1 MESDLA
7 ADAILDYVTFQILPE
22 NRYGACVCC
31 EGKEVMVRDGP
42 LDQLLEHL
50 PNIKDQI
57 VKGSCDNFK
66 LELPKSIGDRTW
78 FTKATVLRFLHII
91 GIPDALKKS
100 IAINNEMSQLEET
113 RKFHLS
119 LYTQAEKNM
128 SSDNSKN
135 ELLRAMDSRIAALT
149 EELVSTF
156 NLAAGATISFQEMT
170 RLQEFCRHF
179 GNIDLRNLLMRLS
192 EKSQEGEA
200 IAPVSNKQN
209 PVPLVS
215 KTDYINKINGNSNT
229 QVAGQSNS
237 LKPVQYNASPAKAAE
252 IERQN
257 SSESDDSS
265 FSSEDDQPPAAERS
279 RTLIRSASPRRSAS
293 PMRKVQIGR
302 SGSRRTPALA
312 IKSLPYFPPRER
324 IPSYRDTGD
333 DCKYEESEEP
343 NKKTEINVTRMSVQ
357 DAISL
362 FENRQKD
369 QGVESQKKAD
379 SSTNTNKAVLRR
391 WSSGMSESQKFMTQD
406 TMEHTAPENNAEDE
420 NADAQKS
427 TEVKLVAVPASEHQE
442 IKETMNIDTGLE
454 GSKKSGPNSSED
466 EVPVCQ
472 LEEICEKLDSA
483 EWNRQKEE
491 ELNKMLMNF
500 AQYNLSNNKSTEP
513 DSNRKRISRLG
524 QNGGVNAQHKE
535 RKDEKLSGTKSGK
548 RVEKQLGNN
557 AKQRMPDKPKPE
569 KSNARVSD
577 IGKKLP
583 ASRTP
588 IVNKNSPVSSNP
600 KRESLKPAVP
610 KKVMS
615 KSSTLPAT
623 RKSWPSTPS
632 PRLTGAVST
641 KSPTLTSSLVTSAPR
656 QKSQSPAPRQKPQ
669 LPGPISRPTPKLEK
683 PQLQQKDV
691 KKQQVDTKKSL
702 KKVDDSTTRAVPKS
716 GKTTR
721 IKAGPPRE
729 DDAAAVSPAKAVVR
743 KVTKKSSV
751 VPLEVKP
758 STRKVPEKS
767 PVKSVPEKSPV
778 KITTNQ
784 KREIPH
790 ADESLSKSEDPVNV
804 VENVGAVIS
813 DKMDVMEVQES
824 ETRDGPHIELQ
835 MESDTGKTENG
846 RGTNISVQSPTN
858 GEVSESLLELPIN
871 NQIEPAEDSQISPAA
886 WEESNEQDATLPPG
900 DDTATSP
907 ANPDEVASSGMRVR
921 HSLSQMLLQESSEP
935 DIIEWGNAEH
945 PPSMVYQKDAP
956 KGLKRLLKFA
966 RKNKE
971 ANGAAWASPYTSEGE
986 DDGDEY
992 RSLGKRNSDNLLK
1005 VALHSKNYAEGFLSD
1020 NEPLSARSNASNSSA
1035 RSSNKF
1041 HDGHGTSKGARSF
1054 FSLSAFRGKN

>member
-7 ADAILDYVTFQILPE
+7 ADAILDCVTFQILPE

-50 PNIKDQI
+50 PNLKDQI

-66 LELPKSIGDRTW
+66 LELPNSIGDRTW
-78 FTKATVLRFLHII
+78 FTKVTVLRFLHMI

-156 NLAAGATISFQEMT
+156 NLAAGAAISFQEMT

-192 EKSQEGEA
+192 EKSQEGQS

-229 QVAGQSNS
+229 QIVGQSNS

-257 SSESDDSS
+257 LSESDDSS
-265 FSSEDDQPPAAERS
+265 FSSEDDQPPATERS

-324 IPSYRDTGD
+324 IPSYRDTVD
-333 DCKYEESEEP
+333 DCKSEESEEL

-362 FENRQKD
+362 FESRQKD

-391 WSSGMSESQKFMTQD
+391 WSSGMSESQKFMTHD
-406 TMEHTAPENNAEDE
+406 TMEHTTPENHAEDE
-420 NADAQKS
+420 NADTQKS
-427 TEVKLVAVPASEHQE
+427 TEVKLVAVPASEDQE
-442 IKETMNIDTGLE
+442 IKETMNIDMGLE
-454 GSKKSGPNSSED
+454 GSKKSAPSSSED
-466 EVPVCQ
+466 EVPACQ

-500 AQYNLSNNKSTEP
+500 AQYNLSNKSTEP

-524 QNGGVNAQHKE
+524 QNGGLNAQQKE
-535 RKDEKLSGTKSGK
+535 RKDEKFSATKSGK
-548 RVEKQLGNN
+548 RVEKHSGNN
-557 AKQRMPDKPKPE
+557 KQRMPDKPKPE
-569 KSNARVSD
+569 KSSARVSD

-583 ASRTP
+583 AGRTP

-600 KRESLKPAVP
+600 KKEPLKSAVP

-632 PRLTGAVST
+632 PRLTGAAST
-641 KSPTLTSSLVTSAPR
+641 KSPTVTSSLVTSVPR
-656 QKSQSPAPRQKPQ
+656 QKCQSPAPRQKPQ
-669 LPGPISRPTPKLEK
+669 LPGTISRPTPKLEK

-691 KKQQVDTKKSL
+691 KKQQVDTKKNL
-702 KKVDDSTTRAVPKS
+702 KVDDSKSRAVPKS

-721 IKAGPPRE
+721 IKAVTARE
-729 DDAAAVSPAKAVVR
+729 EDAAAAAAVNPAKAVVR

-758 STRKVPEKS
+758 STRKVLEKS

-778 KITTNQ
+778 KIPTNQ

-790 ADESLSKSEDPVNV
+790 ADENFSKSEDPVNV
-804 VENVGAVIS
+804 VENLGTVIS
-813 DKMDVMEVQES
+813 DKMDDVEVQES

-835 MESDTGKTENG
+835 MESDTEKIENG
-846 RGTNISVQSPTN
+846 RGTHISVESPTN

-871 NQIEPAEDSQISPAA
+871 NQIEPAEESQISPAA
-886 WEESNEQDATLPPG
+886 WEESNEQDATLPP
-900 DDTATSP
+900 DDTSTSL

-1041 HDGHGTSKGARSF
+1041 QDGHGSSKGARSF